1 MKQLALPL
9 FLIITFIASCNNQS
23 SETPATIAAA
33 DSSVA
38 DTSSKPAEVKI
49 MVPNVAC
56 YAYEKGKDTI
66 TLKTE
71 HFPNVVTGL
80 LVYKLSGKDSN
91 KGEIDGVLHGDTL
104 IADYKFMSEGK
115 LSTRQVAFILKDS
128 TATEGYGPSEEKEG
142 KMIFKNT
149 SNLDFSKSLKLKQ
162 VPCPLQ

>member
-1 MKQLALPL
+1 MKHFQFSLL
-9 FLIITFIASCNNQS
+9 FVVACMASCNNMS
-23 SETPATIAAA
+23 TDTAVPAAA
-33 DSSVA
+33 KDSTVA

-49 MVPNVAC
+49 MVPNTAC
-56 YAYEKGKDTI
+56 YAYQKGKDTI

-71 HFPNVVTGL
+71 HFPNVVTGML
-80 LVYKLSGKDSN
+80 LYKLSGKDSN
-91 KGEIDGVLHGDTL
+91 KGDIDGVLHGDTL

-149 SNLDFSKSLKLKQ
+149 SKLDFSKSLKLKQ